1 MSVKRFMLAGGALA
15 LLASSANAAF
25 VFSTTRTPITTGA
38 FAGLERV
45 NLIGDSDQA
54 NYAIGAIAVDTFGL
68 NGAAP
73 APNSLKFR
81 VPAIGNADVYPPTG
95 FTDAIASSFNPGTK
109 GSFAGLSDG
118 TNLATPDPGQKTAYS
133 AGLDTYNVV
142 AFYQTPVALAKTDA
156 PGGFVFASAVVPA
169 GTTVSFSGNIDP
181 DLDANNGNTQTFS
194 QTNGGTVV
202 PEPASL
208 CFLGLAGIAA
218 VGRRRRQA

>member
-25 VFSTTRTPITTGA
+25 VFTTTRSPITTGP
-38 FAGLERV
+38 FAGLGLERV

-54 NYAIGAIAVDTFGL
+54 NYAIGAIAIDTFGR
-68 NGAAP
+68 NGTAP

-95 FTDAIASSFNPGTK
+95 FTDDIASSFNPGQK

-118 TNLATPDPGQKTAYS
+118 TNLATPDPGLKTAYS

-142 AFYQTPVALAKTDA
+142 SFYQTPVALAKTDA
-156 PGGFVFASAVVPA
+156 PGGFVFGSAVVPA
-169 GTTVSFSGNIDP
+169 GTTVAFSGNIDP

-194 QTNGGTVV
+194 VVNGV
-202 PEPASL
+202 PEPTSL
-208 CFLGLAGIAA
+208 CFLGLAGAA
-218 VGRRRRQA
+218 VFGRRRRQA